1 METSDEVPSAKLLI
15 IGGGHEHHVKRY
27 REQIRTLN
35 LEKNVQMAG
44 FVSDE
49 TLLVKM
55 LNSSR
60 IFVFPSR
67 YEGFALAVA
76 EAMACGLPCVLT
88 DLPVFRERYEGAA
101 LFAGI
106 DDSESLSEAI
116 LRFMRDEVLSG
127 EMRKKALDCAVNFKW

>member
-1 METSDEVPSAKLLI
+1 MNTSTFRPIELQKTYDAAFLGRLHPQKGVDVLLNAWRQVSDEVPSAKLLI

-76 EAMACGLPCVLT
+76 EA
-88 DLPVFRERYEGAA
+88 
-101 LFAGI
+101 
-106 DDSESLSEAI
+106 
-116 LRFMRDEVLSG
+116 
-127 EMRKKALDCAVNFKW
+127 